1 MRRNFTWASAI
12 VLSVA
17 MASFSYAQN
26 AEPVIVEINLRSTG
40 PTGGSLDDA
49 TLEGIVDP
57 DTGERSGIP
66 FSVPVLE
73 DDEREGAEQLQLTVN
88 SFTGTDNP
96 TINAGAGATLGLGI
110 NSGGFNDGFVEFDA
124 DFNES
129 LVISFSQDLF
139 IQEVD
144 LTGLNNIEENEG
156 FMFGDTLITD
166 DNTPSSDAFNF
177 ITDDNPDGMF
187 LAAGETL
194 LLRANVGGV
203 GVQSITVQIPTTA
216 IDLLCDINVDGS
228 VDFFD
233 IQPFIALLISGD
245 FQAEADCN
253 KDGFLNFQD
262 IAPFITILIN

>member
-26 AEPVIVEINLRSTG
+26 AESVIEINLRSTG
-40 PTGGSLDDA
+40 PTGGSLDNA
-49 TLEGIVDP
+49 TLA
-57 DTGERSGIP
+57 SIP

-96 TINAGAGATLGLGI
+96 TINASAVATMGLGI

-124 DFNES
+124 DCNES

-144 LTGLNNIEENEG
+144 LTGLNNIEENEE

-203 GVQSITVQIPTTA
+203 GVQSITVQIIETS
-216 IDLLCDINVDGS
+216 IDLICDVNLDGS
-228 VDFFD
+228 VNFFD
-233 IQPFIALLISGD
+233 IQPFIALLANGE

-253 KDGFLNFQD
+253 KDGFVNFLD
-262 IAPFITILIN
+262 IAPFITILSN

>member
-26 AEPVIVEINLRSTG
+26 AESVIEINLRSTG
-40 PTGGSLDDA
+40 PTGGSLDNA
-49 TLEGIVDP
+49 TLA
-57 DTGERSGIP
+57 SIP

-96 TINAGAGATLGLGI
+96 TINASAVATMGLGI

-144 LTGLNNIEENEG
+144 LTGLNNIEENEE

-203 GVQSITVQIPTTA
+203 GVQSITVQIIETS
-216 IDLLCDINVDGS
+216 IDLICDVNLDGS
-228 VDFFD
+228 VNFFD
-233 IQPFIALLISGD
+233 IQPFIALLANGE

-253 KDGFLNFQD
+253 KDGFVNFLD
-262 IAPFITILIN
+262 IAPFITILSN

>member
-1 MRRNFTWASAI
+1 M
-12 VLSVA
+12 
-17 MASFSYAQN
+17 
-26 AEPVIVEINLRSTG
+26 RSTG
-40 PTGGSLDDA
+40 PTGGSLDNA
-49 TLEGIVDP
+49 TLA
-57 DTGERSGIP
+57 SIP

-96 TINAGAGATLGLGI
+96 TINASAVATMGLGI

-144 LTGLNNIEENEG
+144 LTGLNNIEENEE

-203 GVQSITVQIPTTA
+203 GVQSITC
-216 IDLLCDINVDGS
+216 LLYTSPSPRDRQKS
-228 VDFFD
+228 RM
-233 IQPFIALLISGD
+233 PSSA
-245 FQAEADCN
+245 
-253 KDGFLNFQD
+253 
-262 IAPFITILIN
+262 